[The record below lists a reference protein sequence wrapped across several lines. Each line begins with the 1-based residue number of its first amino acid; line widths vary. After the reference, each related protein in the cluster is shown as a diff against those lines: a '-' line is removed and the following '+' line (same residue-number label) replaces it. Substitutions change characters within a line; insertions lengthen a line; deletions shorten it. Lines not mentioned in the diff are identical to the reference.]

1 MSSGDLI
8 NWMLVFVRISA
19 LLAIFP
25 LFSSQN
31 FPVQV
36 RLALGALV
44 AMLVAPGLPVPPLN
58 GLSVWSLVGL
68 LIGEV
73 GVGLVLGFVSRM
85 VFYAIDFAGGI
96 IGTEIGLTF
105 SPNLNPLNNSQVDSP
120 GLILYFLAAMLLL
133 SLDMHHWLLMA
144 FQRSYLYLPVGRA
157 HLSEAL
163 LGDVLARTSQIFAV
177 AVQLSAPVIGVSFI
191 ISLVFSVLG
200 RAVPQMNV
208 FSESFSFRIL
218 VGLAVFGLSLN
229 LMAQHLLN
237 YLRRLPDDVLRIAQL
252 FALR

>member
-1 MSSGDLI
+1 V
-8 NWMLVFVRISA
+8 NWMMVFVRLGA

-25 LFSSQN
+25 LFSSHN

-44 AMLVAPGLPVPPLN
+44 ASLVAPTLPPAPFH
-58 GLSVWSLVGL
+58 GLSVWEIVGRM
-68 LIGEV
+68 IGEV
-73 GVGLVLGFVSRM
+73 GIGLVLGFVSRM

-96 IGTEIGLTF
+96 ISTEIGLTF
-105 SPNLNPLNNSQVDSP
+105 SPNLNPFSNTQVDSP
-120 GLILYFLAAMLLL
+120 GLTLYFLAAMLLL
-133 SLDMHHWLLMA
+133 TLDMHHWLLVA
-144 FQRSYLYLPVGRA
+144 FQRSYAVLPVGHA

-163 LGDVLARTSQIFAV
+163 LADVLGRTSQIFV
-177 AVQLSAPVIGVSFI
+177 LAVQLSAPIIAVSFI

-237 YLRRLPDDVLRIAQL
+237 YLRRLPDDLLRIAQL
-252 FALR
+252 FALG